1 MSYLKSLGLQN
12 FLLLTLTVLVC
23 AVTGLN
29 HYATRQ
35 STEYFRDAST
45 YEAQRLANIQ
55 VTHVAQVEASK
66 SSYIAAV
73 QTQRLQVAEAGL
85 QEARDTAICFYQQ
98 AQQTGEALNIVG
110 GYCVQLENLLKANK
124 ITPPARPTLGQPKPG
139 CPAPAA
145 PKQPVG
151 KPTNGPDRTTNLGNG
166 LHNPASSS

>member
-1 MSYLKSLGLQN
+1 MSYLKSLGPQN
-12 FLLLTLTVLVC
+12 ALLLTLTVLVC

-29 HYATRQ
+29 SYVTRQ
-35 STEYFRDAST
+35 STAYFFDAST

-73 QTQRLQVAEAGL
+73 QTQRLQVVEGERD
-85 QEARDTAICFYQQ
+85 EARETAICFYQQ

-110 GYCVQLENLLKANK
+110 AYCVKLENLLKANK
-124 ITPPARPTLGQPKPG
+124 IAAPPRPSLGGGETKPG
-139 CPAPAA
+139 STAPAA
-145 PKQPVG
+145 PKPAG
-151 KPTNGPDRTTNLGNG
+151 DRTTNLDSG

>member
-12 FLLLTLTVLVC
+12 ALLLTLTVLVC

-29 HYATRQ
+29 SYVTRQ
-35 STEYFRDAST
+35 STAYFLDAST

-73 QTQRLQVAEAGL
+73 QTQRLQVVEGERD
-85 QEARDTAICFYQQ
+85 EARETAICFYQQ

-110 GYCVQLENLLKANK
+110 AYCVQ
-124 ITPPARPTLGQPKPG
+124 ARKSVEGQQDRLATTAVAGRRETKPG
-139 CPAPAA
+139 CTAPAA

-151 KPTNGPDRTTNLGNG
+151 DRPTNLGSG